1 MRTSQTRCVRFAAP
15 LLLAIAL
22 LGGCATQPPTST
34 RTTVVLM
41 PDEDSTVGAV
51 SILTASGSQRLDKA
65 FSYTSVNGS
74 HAAPSKA
81 RALGRDTIDTAYGA
95 LLKAQPPKPT
105 TFILQFLLD
114 KTELTEESKA
124 MLPALFGAV
133 RERKPTSI
141 TVFGHAD
148 ATGSKEWN
156 LKLSA
161 DRAETAANL
170 LRTNDP
176 SLKDIEVQF
185 FGEAKP
191 LTPSGSRASEPRN
204 RRVEILIF

>member
-1 MRTSQTRCVRFAAP
+1 MRTSENPRARFAAS
-15 LLLAIAL
+15 LLLAVAI
-22 LGGCATQPPTST
+22 LGGCATPPPTST

-51 SILTASGSQRLDKA
+51 SVSTASGSQRLDKA

-74 HAAPSKA
+74 SAAPSKA
-81 RALGRDTIDTAYGA
+81 RTISRNTIDTAYGT

-124 MLPALFGAV
+124 MLPAIFGEV

-141 TVFGHAD
+141 TVFGHTD
-148 ATGSKEWN
+148 ATGTKEWN
-156 LKLSA
+156 LRLSA
-161 DRAETAANL
+161 DRAETAAHL

-185 FGEAKP
+185 FGDAKP
-191 LTPSGSRASEPRN
+191 LTSSGPGAWEPRN